1 MKLVKGAETQNELV
15 PHPQVV
21 VKNQGGYL
29 SCRGPPWEKGV
40 TVPYQAPLSKKRS
53 PQLLLMTTSGD
64 CG

>member
-29 SCRGPPWEKGV
+29 SCRVPPRRKESQSHTKLRCPRKEV
-40 TVPYQAPLSKKRS
+40 LNFC
-53 PQLLLMTTSGD
+53 L
-64 CG
+64 